1 MESKLTIGTLGD
13 IEVTVSDGVLFQEL
27 EGELV
32 LLSMETGEY
41 FSLNE
46 VGAKIWVLITSDWSI
61 PDILKSFINQ
71 FDASEEQLAGDIEMF
86 LKHLLDHKLISVA
99 RTDA

>member
-1 MESKLTIGTLGD
+1 MNSKTAIGSLENV
-13 IEVTVSDGVLFQEL
+13 EVTVSDGVLFQDL
-27 EGELV
+27 DGELV
-32 LLSMETGEY
+32 LLSMESGED

-71 FDASEEQLAGDIEMF
+71 FDASEEQLTGDIEMF
-86 LKHLLDHKLISVA
+86 LEHLLDHKLISVV
-99 RTDA
+99 RTSA

>member
-1 MESKLTIGTLGD
+1 MESKLTIGTLRD
-13 IEVTVSDGVLFQEL
+13 LEITVSDGVLFQEL
-27 EGELV
+27 AGELV

-61 PDILKSFINQ
+61 PDILESFMNQ
-71 FDASEEQLAGDIEMF
+71 FDASEDQLTGDIEMF
-86 LKHLLDHKLISVA
+86 LKHLLGHKLISVVRSGA
-99 RTDA
+99 

>member
-1 MESKLTIGTLGD
+1 MEPQTTIGSLQS
-13 IEVTVSDGVLFQEL
+13 IQVTVSNGVLFQEL
-27 EGELV
+27 EGEVV

-61 PDILKSFINQ
+61 PNILESFMNQ
-71 FDASEEQLAGDIEMF
+71 FDASEEQLLGDIEMF
-86 LKHLLDHKLISVA
+86 LKHLLEHKLISVN
-99 RTDA
+99 RTHA

>member
-1 MESKLTIGTLGD
+1 MDSQTEIGSLQD
-13 IEVTVSDGVLFQEL
+13 VKVAISDGVLFQEL
-27 EGELV
+27 DGELV
-32 LLSMETGEY
+32 LLSMHSGEY

-71 FDASEEQLAGDIEMF
+71 FDASEEQLTGDIEMF
-86 LKHLLDHKLISVA
+86 LEHLLDHKLISVV
-99 RTDA
+99 RTSA

>member
-1 MESKLTIGTLGD
+1 MDSQMTIGSFQD
-13 IEVTVSDGVLFQEL
+13 IQVAVSDGVLFQEL

-61 PDILKSFINQ
+61 PDILESFMNQ
-71 FDASEEQLAGDIEMF
+71 FDASEEQLAGDIEVF
-86 LKHLLDHKLISVA
+86 LKHLLDHKLISVVRNNA
-99 RTDA
+99 

>member
-1 MESKLTIGTLGD
+1 MNSKTAIGSLENV
-13 IEVTVSDGVLFQEL
+13 EVTVSDGVLFQDL
-27 EGELV
+27 DGELV
-32 LLSMETGEY
+32 LLSMESGEY

-71 FDASEEQLAGDIEMF
+71 FDASEEQLTGDIEMF
-86 LKHLLDHKLISVA
+86 LEHLLDHKLISVV
-99 RTDA
+99 RTNA